1 MSCVARPYSESVKRA
16 PIHPSTTSE
25 RSAHRAIIPKAARYN
40 ANTFLRHI
48 IRHLVR
54 HLSRYR
60 VSRLFIFLIFFPRL
74 CTITGKQS
82 ASIQEDSLLPVIRFF
97 IFFLCDY
104 LLKFTL
110 SYSSQLLPLCYITDR
125 SFCCIRIRHRILSA
139 ILLLQAPIFHLL
151 NGR

>member
-54 HLSRYR
+54 QLSRYR
-60 VSRLFIFLIFFPRL
+60 VSRLFIFLIFFLLSLFKFNKRPNKALINSRICL
-74 CTITGKQS
+74 S
-82 ASIQEDSLLPVIRFF
+82 LFMVNYVFDS
-97 IFFLCDY
+97 
-104 LLKFTL
+104 
-110 SYSSQLLPLCYITDR
+110 
-125 SFCCIRIRHRILSA
+125 
-139 ILLLQAPIFHLL
+139 
-151 NGR
+151 